1 MAPELQ
7 KPPVPPRT
15 RIVEIDKNKFLQD
28 KLDEVARTG
37 KLDCKGITDESLIN
51 SALLKIREAHLP
63 IRTLNLSECHL
74 THLPTLLLEKKFKHL
89 TSLQLNDNPNLT
101 QLPHNM
107 DTLFPQLAHLNIS
120 RTGIN
125 PIDSVGIF
133 RLLSTSYL
141 FIIELDGTP
150 VTADEYRDKMRSIF
164 EQNKRLGGNTVKLSK
179 DGSIK
184 VFSSEAE
191 FIRSKLR
198 EQREGLLKSAPGVEL
213 IMPFSQGKGRFY
225 VARPPSDGICAGI
238 STAISLSVLAGK
250 GVEGFLKNLYLDPS
264 EGQRKGKINLP
275 YVHGLNEL
283 QNRVGVRSLYEVKQY
298 LKERNIEY
306 KILDYFGDEDSASEN
321 LKSTVAFLQQQVW
334 ATTENKAL
342 DIRLHYKYGN
352 GHVISFI
359 ISDEKNDKQEKAVYF
374 AEPNIGIFR
383 IWLKEN
389 SNQLNDFFLK
399 YADSEP
405 ITPETFI
412 VSEITKAAAAST

>member
-1 MAPELQ
+1 
-7 KPPVPPRT
+7 
-15 RIVEIDKNKFLQD
+15 
-28 KLDEVARTG
+28 
-37 KLDCKGITDESLIN
+37 
-51 SALLKIREAHLP
+51 
-63 IRTLNLSECHL
+63 
-74 THLPTLLLEKKFKHL
+74 
-89 TSLQLNDNPNLT
+89 
-101 QLPHNM
+101 
-107 DTLFPQLAHLNIS
+107 
-120 RTGIN
+120 
-125 PIDSVGIF
+125 
-133 RLLSTSYL
+133 
-141 FIIELDGTP
+141 
-150 VTADEYRDKMRSIF
+150 
-164 EQNKRLGGNTVKLSK
+164 VKLSK

-184 VFSSEAE
+184 IFSSNAE
-191 FIRSKLR
+191 WIRSELR
-198 EQREGLLKSAPGVEL
+198 SQREGLLKSAPGVEL
-213 IMPFSQGKGRFY
+213 IMPFSQAKGRFY

-250 GVEGFLKNLYLDPS
+250 GVEGFLKNLYMDSS

-283 QNRVGVRSLYEVKQY
+283 QNRVGVGSLYEVKQY

-306 KILDYFGDEDSASEN
+306 KILDYFGDKDSAAEN
-321 LKSTVAFLQQQVW
+321 LKSTVAFLQNQVW

-342 DIRLHYKYGN
+342 DIRLNYKYVNN

-405 ITPETFI
+405 VTPAQFI
-412 VSEITKAAAAST
+412 VSEIKRAAAAST